1 MSKGVFYL
9 IVVVVFFIGSGQ
21 LLAGPTI
28 GGIEYYE
35 SGLPEAVTAVFT
47 TAEGGSS
54 TGTYSGLV
62 RLTVSGTGESNAT
75 RLNDA
80 FWVFTDIEHNP
91 ITPSHGNIYGNYY
104 QLAVKTQTLLPYEP
118 AYEARH
124 FIVYDLDAGTEVTP
138 TYVPTYRSDHV
149 YSFVIDLGTS
159 VLSNLHFGVSNGIFS
174 DNTGAYNIEVAQLS
188 VIPAPGAILLGNI
201 GVGLVGW
208 MRRRRTL

>member
-1 MSKGVFYL
+1 MTKRVFYL
-9 IVVVVFFIGSGQ
+9 IVVAVFFIGSGQ

-47 TAEGGSS
+47 TAEGGST
-54 TGTYSGLV
+54 TGTYSDMV
-62 RLTVSGTGESNAT
+62 RLTVSGTGESAGAQ
-75 RLNDA
+75 LNDA
-80 FWVFTDIEHNP
+80 FWIFTNWAHNP
-91 ITPSHGNIYGNYY
+91 ITPWTAGDLY
-104 QLAVKTQTLLPYEP
+104 QLVVKTQPLLPLYP

-159 VLSNLHFGVSNGIFS
+159 VPSNLHFGVSDGYFL
-174 DNTGAYNIEVAQLS
+174 DNSGQYNIKVAQLS
-188 VIPAPGAILLGNI
+188 VIPAPGAIMLGSI
-201 GVGLVGW
+201 GAGLVGW
-208 MRRRRTL
+208 LRRRRAL